1 MTAPSYDRV
10 ENTVKRFLLAAAC
23 ALAAAAASAAD
34 RDPQINIIFSAEN
47 ATCLAWTKSAGN
59 KALRLQGY
67 EVWARGFASGY
78 NYSTPRRQVK
88 VDSFPTGDDFDRY
101 FDQFCRDN
109 PQQSFVAGVIQLV
122 EQLAEAAATAKPP
135 ARKPAAK

>member
-1 MTAPSYDRV
+1 M
-10 ENTVKRFLLAAAC
+10 KRFLLVAAC
-23 ALAAAAASAAD
+23 VLAASRALAAD
-34 RDPQINIIFSAEN
+34 REPQINIIFSAEN

-78 NYSTPRRQVK
+78 NYSTPRRQTK

-101 FDQFCRDN
+101 FDQYCRDN

-122 EQLAEAAATAKPP
+122 EQLAEAAATPKPP
-135 ARKPAAK
+135 ARKPATK

>member
-1 MTAPSYDRV
+1 MHFVCPL
-10 ENTVKRFLLAAAC
+10 ENTVKKSLFAAALLAAAS
-23 ALAAAAASAAD
+23 APAAD
-34 RDPQINIIFSAEN
+34 REPQINIIFSAEN

-59 KALRLQGY
+59 KTLRLQGY
-67 EVWARGFASGY
+67 ELWARGFASGY

-88 VDSFPTGDDFDRY
+88 VDTFPTGEDFDRY

-122 EQLAEAAATAKPP
+122 EQLAEAASRPAP
-135 ARKPAAK
+135 ARKPVSK

>member
-1 MTAPSYDRV
+1 M
-10 ENTVKRFLLAAAC
+10 LLAAAL
-23 ALAAAAASAAD
+23 LAATTVRAAE

-59 KALRLQGY
+59 KTLRLQGY
-67 EVWARGFASGY
+67 ELWARGFASGY
-78 NYSTPRRQVK
+78 NYGTPRRQVRA
-88 VDSFPTGDDFDRY
+88 DAFPTGEDFDRF

-122 EQLAEAAATAKPP
+122 EQLADAAAKPAVP
-135 ARKPAAK
+135 ARKPAVK

>member
-1 MTAPSYDRV
+1 MNKT
-10 ENTVKRFLLAAAC
+10 LLAAA
-23 ALAAAAASAAD
+23 LLGAASAHAAE

-78 NYSTPRRQVK
+78 NYSTPRRQVRA
-88 VDSFPTGDDFDRY
+88 DAFPTGEDFDRY
-101 FDQFCRDN
+101 FDQFCREY

-122 EQLAEAAATAKPP
+122 EQLGDAGSKPAAP